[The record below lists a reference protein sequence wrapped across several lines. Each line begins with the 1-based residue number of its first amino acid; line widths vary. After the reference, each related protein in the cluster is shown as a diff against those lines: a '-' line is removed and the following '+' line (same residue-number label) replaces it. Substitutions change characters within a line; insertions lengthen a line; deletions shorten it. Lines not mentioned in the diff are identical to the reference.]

1 MTGRRKTPEPNVFI
15 PGTRPRDRGKTPAA
29 RETDDQ
35 GKTISVPFPGRKPS
49 HSARSGSTSKR

>member
-1 MTGRRKTPEPNVFI
+1 MTERRKTPEPNVYI
-15 PGTRPRDRGKTPAA
+15 PGTARRDGGKTPAS

-49 HSARSGSTSKR
+49 HSARSGSTSQR